1 MRHGVVSSLA
11 LAVLCASGCARVPGL
26 PLAGGPASGFEASG
40 RRAIGGAA
48 WSDFRIAPSL
58 PKGGEAR
65 NAVKLTYLM
74 TDDTK
79 HQSPQSLGMLQMLD
93 NMPQAKVHNV
103 VFRDGKDHGDSR
115 LHYIQKGDYDKERI
129 ANPASPLAPGVEE
142 VASNNP
148 RVLSQV
154 LAWTF
159 DQFQGRRRYLQIYTH
174 GGGVFGIGTDENQTD
189 PAGKPLPK
197 AEQQHIMRLPELSE
211 ALRQGLKGRT
221 LDAIYFRACLMGNVE
236 ALYELRGTTRY
247 AIASEDV
254 SYSVDNSNLTM
265 TKLFDT
271 LAGADEEPAELA
283 RKMAIAG
290 LGKHSNAGNGQHSGY
305 VTMAAVDIGKLDEL
319 KTALNGLARAI
330 VAALPKER
338 EALLAAYDAVPNFG
352 EHEKYQRDLWAFTA
366 ALQQRVKDPGVRE
379 AVDAVRRA
387 QQDAMLHAKDGY
399 GSAANGLS
407 ILLPPRNLEPK
418 ERAALAQFVK
428 TRYQDTRFAK
438 DSAWDDMLKAI
449 NADAKE

>member
-11 LAVLCASGCARVPGL
+11 LAVLCASGCARLPGL
-26 PLAGGPASGFEASG
+26 TLAGSPAGTFDASG

-48 WSDFRIAPSL
+48 WRGFRIAPTL
-58 PKGGEAR
+58 PRGEATR
-65 NAVKLTYLM
+65 KAVKLTYLM

-93 NMPQAKVHNV
+93 NLPQGKVHNV
-103 VFRDGKDHGDSR
+103 VFRDGKDQGDSR
-115 LHYIQKGDYDKERI
+115 LYYLQKADHDKERI
-129 ANPASPLAPGVEE
+129 TNPTSLLAPGVEE

-148 RVLSQV
+148 RVFSQV
-154 LAWTF
+154 VAWTF
-159 DQFQGRRRYLQIYTH
+159 DQFQGRRKYLQLYTH

-189 PAGKPLPK
+189 PSGKPLPK
-197 AEQQHIMRLPELSE
+197 TEQQPIMRLPELSE

-254 SYSVDNSNLTM
+254 SYSVDHSNLTM

-271 LAGADEEPAELA
+271 LAGADEQPAELA

-290 LGKHSNAGNGQHSGY
+290 LGKHSNAGNGRHSGY
-305 VTMAAVDIGKLDEL
+305 VTMAAVDIGQLDEL
-319 KTALNGLARAI
+319 KTALNGLARA
-330 VAALPKER
+330 VLAALPKER
-338 EALLAAYDAVPNFG
+338 AAILAAYDAVPNFG

-366 ALQQRVKDPGVRE
+366 ALQQRVKDPGVRQ
-379 AVDAVRRA
+379 AVERTRQA
-387 QQDAMLHAKDGY
+387 QQVAMLHAKDGH

-407 ILLPPRNLEPK
+407 ILLPPRDLPAR
-418 ERAALAQFVK
+418 ERAAVAGFIK
-428 TRYQDTRFAK
+428 ARYQETRFAK
-438 DSAWDDMLKAI
+438 DTAWDDMLKAI
-449 NADAKE
+449 TG